1 MAARAGEAHMGPLML
16 PNGAGTLTAAD
27 RDTTWQQFQVSASV
41 RWRAQWGERRLSL
54 SGLQMIAAHGTEGG
68 RAAPGPTQQE
78 FQQLERQAAAM
89 QQHLTHQQGL
99 LQWLQ
104 VQLQK
109 AEQNAAAAY
118 HESLKAKDEAEAAKD
133 EAKKAVS
140 DMEQH
145 MARRRRKRKH
155 YTIPCPK
162 LAVAEALAEVH
173 PTRIACPCKVYAGKW
188 KQARSALIL
197 AKTAIA

>member
-1 MAARAGEAHMGPLML
+1 MERRVGGQLLDL
-16 PNGAGTLTAAD
+16 PNK
-27 RDTTWQQFQVSASV
+27 SSS
-41 RWRAQWGERRLSL
+41 SL
-54 SGLQMIAAHGTEGG
+54 KG
-68 RAAPGPTQQE
+68 RQPRCNSTSHINKA
-78 FQQLERQAAAM
+78 
-89 QQHLTHQQGL
+89 L

-118 HESLKAKDEAEAAKD
+118 HESIKAKDEAEAAKDEAEAAKD